1 MGKSDIKLKNN
12 LMPELSSSIKED
24 VKQINDVE
32 LVVTE
37 SMNSGK
43 VLLEDFLN
51 DKQNNEV
58 IADNFSNS
66 METLYFKPMLFAFT
80 DHFSWLP

>member
-1 MGKSDIKLKNN
+1 MTFWASGSRIALGGNSSTASSANHLTAIANDIKLKNN

-32 LVVTE
+32 VVVTE

-43 VLLEDFLN
+43 VLLEDILTD
-51 DKQNNEV
+51 DKPKMT
-58 IADNFSNS
+58 F
-66 METLYFKPMLFAFT
+66 
-80 DHFSWLP
+80 